1 MQKNFLV
8 FVSGTSSGSNSI
20 RKNISNNFRLHWLL
34 VFLLLLNAGCG
45 TYGVVVSSGSG
56 GGQAPEPV
64 PQQAPRSYP
73 SYHSLHIPPG
83 HLPPP
88 GECRIWFPG
97 RPPGHQPPPV
107 SCAEAI
113 SEAPAGSWVLHRDG
127 NEPGILEVQEKKGG
141 KPQIE
146 IIISYY
152 QID

>member
-1 MQKNFLV
+1 MRKLFLV
-8 FVSGTSSGSNSI
+8 IVFN
-20 RKNISNNFRLHWLL
+20 RKDIFNKFRLHRLL

-45 TYGVVVSSGSG
+45 TYGVVVTGGSG
-56 GGQAPEPV
+56 GGPAPEP
-64 PQQAPRSYP
+64 APRPYP

-88 GECRIWFPG
+88 GECRIWYPG

-107 SCAEAI
+107 SCAVAI
-113 SEAPAGSWVLHRDG
+113 NEAPAGSWVLHRNG
-127 NEPGILEVQEKKGG
+127 NEPDILEVKEKKGG